1 MWKII
6 DNKQQVMNWA
16 TDGTNIHPRD
26 RFIGDFIWNIS
37 GRKRFQQV
45 IFVIRRIVGSDI
57 NSTFLSGCCWLLFF
71 CSTNFNL
78 TFHLFHHS
86 HKNWQPCPLFTNVGV
101 ILWWSGSYEI
111 LMSFGNEVG
120 ARFSWAL
127 VLSIFY
133 FEFDFVEMRW
143 EGDFLQ
149 VSQEW
154 EEWWKAWKHVKA
166 WAPPCVNE
174 EDFLQT
180 LHMIWW

>member
-1 MWKII
+1 
-6 DNKQQVMNWA
+6 MNWA
-16 TDGTNIHPRD
+16 NDGTNIHPRD

-57 NSTFLSGCCWLLFF
+57 NSTFWLLFF
-71 CSTNFNL
+71 FRTNL
-78 TFHLFHHS
+78 TFQLLYHS
-86 HKNWQPCPLFTNVGV
+86 HKNWQSCPPFMNGGV
-101 ILWWSGSYEI
+101 NLGRLGSYEI

-120 ARFSWAL
+120 ARFSWGL
-127 VLSIFY
+127 VLSIFD